1 MENNKPK
8 NTNAPGNATNTL
20 GNATNAPGNATNAQG
35 NAINAQGNVTNTTNT
50 SGNNTLTSNSLNS
63 SLNNSLNS
71 SLSTTN
77 VSNSSRPES
86 NLSSINNTTSINN
99 TNLLNNTSK
108 NNTSTNNKKN
118 NTKNNTKNN
127 KSTFNSVKE
136 TVASTVN
143 TVKERIREVRQEE
156 DSSTIMNI
164 LKIALV
170 FLIFVALFYVAR
182 YLFMSY
188 QETLY
193 NSPYLLEGIKNGK
206 NALVISQNPENPSHI
221 PIIRSENKE
230 GIQFTYD
237 FWLMIENFGYK
248 SGEWKHI
255 FHKGNA
261 ESYPNRAPGVWLHP
275 NTNAIRVY
283 MNTQTNILEYVDI
296 ENIPGRKWLH
306 MSIVL
311 DDKDLDIYVNGYLK
325 VRKVLSSVPK
335 QNNGDFWVNMFGGF
349 EGNIARIRYYSRAI
363 TTDEI
368 LSNVRKGPG
377 DTACI
382 DTGELPSYLDD
393 DWWN

>member
-1 MENNKPK
+1 MENNKPQ
-8 NTNAPGNATNTL
+8 NTNTPGNTNTL
-20 GNATNAPGNATNAQG
+20 GN
-35 NAINAQGNVTNTTNT
+35 NTTT
-50 SGNNTLTSNSLNS
+50 PLSNNSLTSSNS
-63 SLNNSLNS
+63 SLNNTLNTSLNS
-71 SLSTTN
+71 NLSTTN
-77 VSNSSRPES
+77 VSNSTSLES
-86 NLSSINNTTSINN
+86 NLSSVNNKTSANNTT
-99 TNLLNNTSK
+99 LLNNTVK
-108 NNTSTNNKKN
+108 NNNKKN
-118 NTKNNTKNN
+118 NNKKNNNKQNN
-127 KSTFNSVKE
+127 KSTFNTVKE
-136 TVASTVN
+136 KITSTVD
-143 TVKERIREVRQEE
+143 TVKERINEVRQEE

-170 FLIFVALFYVAR
+170 FLIFVALFYVTR

-221 PIIRSENKE
+221 PIVRSENKE

-368 LSNVRKGPG
+368 LANVRNGPG

-382 DTGELPSYLDD
+382 DTGELPAYLDD

>member
-1 MENNKPK
+1 MENNKKQNTNSVNAVSTVNNTTTLSNNTSTSSNNTSTSSNNTSTSSNNTFNSSLSVNSVNNTTLLNNKKNNISNNKPK
-8 NTNAPGNATNTL
+8 NN
-20 GNATNAPGNATNAQG
+20 
-35 NAINAQGNVTNTTNT
+35 I
-50 SGNNTLTSNSLNS
+50 SNNK
-63 SLNNSLNS
+63 
-71 SLSTTN
+71 
-77 VSNSSRPES
+77 P
-86 NLSSINNTTSINN
+86 
-99 TNLLNNTSK
+99 K
-108 NNTSTNNKKN
+108 NNTGNNKPKN
-118 NTKNNTKNN
+118 NTVNN
-127 KSTFNSVKE
+127 KSALNKVKNTVTE
-136 TVASTVN
+136 TVSSTVN
-143 TVKERIREVRQEE
+143 TVKERINEVTQEE
-156 DSSTIMNI
+156 NNSTLMNI
-164 LKIALV
+164 IKIALV

-188 QETLY
+188 QDTLY

-221 PIIRSENKE
+221 PIARSENKE

-237 FWLMIENFGYK
+237 YWLMIENFGYK
-248 SGEWKHI
+248 SGEWKHV

-275 NTNAIRVY
+275 NTNAIRIY
-283 MNTQTNILEYVDI
+283 MNTQSNILEYVDI

-311 DDKDLDIYVNGYLK
+311 DDKDLDVYVNGYLK

-335 QNNGDFWVNMFGGF
+335 QNNGDFWINMFGGF
-349 EGNIARIRYYSRAI
+349 EGSIARIRYYSRAI

-368 LSNVRKGPG
+368 LANVRNGPG

-382 DTGELPSYLDD
+382 DTGELPAYLDD

>member
-1 MENNKPK
+1 MENNKK
-8 NTNAPGNATNTL
+8 
-20 GNATNAPGNATNAQG
+20 
-35 NAINAQGNVTNTTNT
+35 
-50 SGNNTLTSNSLNS
+50 TSNVS
-63 SLNNSLNS
+63 NNSLKSENP
-71 SLSTTN
+71 SLN
-77 VSNSSRPES
+77 
-86 NLSSINNTTSINN
+86 INNTTPINN
-99 TNLLNNTSK
+99 APRNTTPNNTVPSNNAPKNTVPNNTTPSNNAPKNTVPK
-108 NNTSTNNKKN
+108 NNTSNNKS
-118 NTKNNTKNN
+118 KNN
-127 KSTFNSVKE
+127 KSALNKVKN
-136 TVASTVN
+136 TVVNTVSSTMD
-143 TVKERIREVRQEE
+143 TVKERINEVTQEE
-156 DSSTIMNI
+156 DKSTLMNI

-188 QETLY
+188 QESLY

-206 NALVISQNPENPSHI
+206 NALVISQNPENPSYI
-221 PIIRSENKE
+221 PIVRSQNKE

-237 FWLMIENFGYK
+237 FWLMVEDFGYK
-248 SGEWKHI
+248 SGEWKHV

-275 NTNAIRVY
+275 NTNAIRIY
-283 MNTQTNILEYVDI
+283 MNTQSNILEYVDI

-311 DDKDLDIYVNGYLK
+311 DDKDLDVYVNGYLK

-368 LSNVRKGPG
+368 LANVRKGPG

-382 DTGELPSYLDD
+382 DTGELPAYLDD

>member
-1 MENNKPK
+1 MENNKK
-8 NTNAPGNATNTL
+8 QNTNTVNNKSTL
-20 GNATNAPGNATNAQG
+20 SN
-35 NAINAQGNVTNTTNT
+35 NT
-50 SGNNTLTSNSLNS
+50 SVSSNNTLTSSNNSLTSSSNSLNS
-63 SLNNSLNS
+63 SLSVNSI
-71 SLSTTN
+71 
-77 VSNSSRPES
+77 SNSTLS
-86 NLSSINNTTSINN
+86 NNTTSISNTTSINN
-99 TNLLNNTSK
+99 TTLLKNKNK
-108 NNTSTNNKKN
+108 NNTR
-118 NTKNNTKNN
+118 NN
-127 KSTFNSVKE
+127 KSALNKVKN
-136 TVASTVN
+136 TVTDTVSSTVN
-143 TVKERIREVRQEE
+143 TVKARINEVTQEE
-156 DSSTIMNI
+156 DNSTLMNI

-188 QETLY
+188 QDTLY

-221 PIIRSENKE
+221 PIVRSENKE

-237 FWLMIENFGYK
+237 FWLMVENYGYK

-275 NTNAIRVY
+275 NTNAIRIY
-283 MNTQTNILEYVDI
+283 MNTQSNILEYVDI

-311 DDKDLDIYVNGYLK
+311 DDKDLDVYVNGYLK

-368 LSNVRKGPG
+368 LANVRKGPG

-382 DTGELPSYLDD
+382 DTGELPAYLDD

>member
-1 MENNKPK
+1 MENNKK
-8 NTNAPGNATNTL
+8 
-20 GNATNAPGNATNAQG
+20 
-35 NAINAQGNVTNTTNT
+35 
-50 SGNNTLTSNSLNS
+50 TSNVS
-63 SLNNSLNS
+63 NNSLKSENP
-71 SLSTTN
+71 SLN
-77 VSNSSRPES
+77 
-86 NLSSINNTTSINN
+86 INNTTPINN
-99 TNLLNNTSK
+99 APRNTTPNNTVPSNNAPKNTVPNNTTPSNNAPKNTVPK
-108 NNTSTNNKKN
+108 NNTSNNKS
-118 NTKNNTKNN
+118 KNN
-127 KSTFNSVKE
+127 KSALNKVKN
-136 TVASTVN
+136 TVVNTVSSTMD
-143 TVKERIREVRQEE
+143 TVKERINEVTQEE
-156 DSSTIMNI
+156 DKSTLMNI

-188 QETLY
+188 QESLY

-206 NALVISQNPENPSHI
+206 NALVISQNPENPSYI
-221 PIIRSENKE
+221 PIVRSQNKE

-237 FWLMIENFGYK
+237 FWLMVEDFGYK
-248 SGEWKHI
+248 SGEWKHV

-275 NTNAIRVY
+275 NTNAIRIY
-283 MNTQTNILEYVDI
+283 MNTQSNILEYVDI

-311 DDKDLDIYVNGYLK
+311 DDKDLDVYVNGYLK

-368 LSNVRKGPG
+368 LANVRNGPG

-382 DTGELPSYLDD
+382 DTGELPAYLDD

>member
-1 MENNKPK
+1 MENNKPQNK
-8 NTNAPGNATNTL
+8 KSTSNTNTPGSNSTNSL
-20 GNATNAPGNATNAQG
+20 SNNKS
-35 NAINAQGNVTNTTNT
+35 NTTN
-50 SGNNTLTSNSLNS
+50 SSNNLSL
-63 SLNNSLNS
+63 
-71 SLSTTN
+71 TN
-77 VSNSSRPES
+77 VSNSTTSES
-86 NLSSINNTTSINN
+86 NISSSNNTTSVNN
-99 TNLLNNTSK
+99 TTLLNNTDKSNITK
-108 NNTSTNNKKN
+108 NNNKKN
-118 NTKNNTKNN
+118 NNKKNN
-127 KSTFNSVKE
+127 KSTFN
-136 TVASTVN
+136 
-143 TVKERIREVRQEE
+143 TVKEKVVSTVDTVKEKINEVRQE
-156 DSSTIMNI
+156 DNNSTIMNI
-164 LKIALV
+164 LKIGLV

-188 QETLY
+188 QDTLY

-221 PIIRSENKE
+221 AIVRSENKE

-237 FWLMIENFGYK
+237 FWLMIEDFGYK

-261 ESYPNRAPGVWLHP
+261 ESYPNRAPGIWLHP

-283 MNTQTNILEYVDI
+283 MNTQTDILEYVDI

-306 MSIVL
+306 MSIIL
-311 DDKDLDIYVNGYLK
+311 DDKDLDIFVNGYLK
-325 VRKVLSSVPK
+325 VRKVLNSVPK

-377 DTACI
+377 NNACI

>member
-1 MENNKPK
+1 MENNKKQNTNSVNAVSTVNNTTTLSNNTSTSSNNTSTSSNNTFNSSLSVNSVNNTTLLNNKKNNISNNKPK
-8 NTNAPGNATNTL
+8 NN
-20 GNATNAPGNATNAQG
+20 
-35 NAINAQGNVTNTTNT
+35 I
-50 SGNNTLTSNSLNS
+50 SNNK
-63 SLNNSLNS
+63 
-71 SLSTTN
+71 
-77 VSNSSRPES
+77 P
-86 NLSSINNTTSINN
+86 
-99 TNLLNNTSK
+99 K
-108 NNTSTNNKKN
+108 NNTGNNKPKN
-118 NTKNNTKNN
+118 NTVNN
-127 KSTFNSVKE
+127 KSALNKVKNTVTE
-136 TVASTVN
+136 TVSSTVN
-143 TVKERIREVRQEE
+143 TVKERINEVTQEE
-156 DSSTIMNI
+156 NNSTLMNI
-164 LKIALV
+164 IKIALV

-188 QETLY
+188 QDTLY

-221 PIIRSENKE
+221 PIARSENKE

-237 FWLMIENFGYK
+237 YWLMIENFGYK
-248 SGEWKHI
+248 SGEWKHV

-275 NTNAIRVY
+275 NTNAIRIY
-283 MNTQTNILEYVDI
+283 MNTQSNILEYVDI

-311 DDKDLDIYVNGYLK
+311 DDKDLDVYVNGYLK

-335 QNNGDFWVNMFGGF
+335 QNNGDFWINMFGGF
-349 EGNIARIRYYSRAI
+349 EGSIARIRYYSRAI

-368 LSNVRKGPG
+368 LANVRNGPG

-382 DTGELPSYLDD
+382 DTGELPAYLDD

>member
-1 MENNKPK
+1 MENNKK
-8 NTNAPGNATNTL
+8 QNTNSVNTASSVNNSTTL
-20 GNATNAPGNATNAQG
+20 SN
-35 NAINAQGNVTNTTNT
+35 NTSV
-50 SGNNTLTSNSLNS
+50 SGNNTSVLT
-63 SLNNSLNS
+63 NNSLNS
-71 SLSTTN
+71 SLSVN
-77 VSNSSRPES
+77 SVSNSTAP
-86 NLSSINNTTSINN
+86 NNITSINN
-99 TNLLNNTSK
+99 KTSVNNATLLNNKPK
-108 NNTSTNNKKN
+108 NNTRNNKPKN
-118 NTKNNTKNN
+118 NTVNN
-127 KSTFNSVKE
+127 KSALNKVKNTVTE
-136 TVASTVN
+136 TVSSTVN
-143 TVKERIREVRQEE
+143 TVKARINEVTQKE
-156 DSSTIMNI
+156 DSSITMNI

-188 QETLY
+188 QDTLY

-221 PIIRSENKE
+221 PIVRSQNKE

-237 FWLMIENFGYK
+237 FWVMIENFGYK

-275 NTNAIRVY
+275 NTNAVRIY
-283 MNTQTNILEYVDI
+283 MNTQSNILEYVDI

-311 DDKDLDIYVNGYLK
+311 NDKDLDVYVNGYLK

-335 QNNGDFWVNMFGGF
+335 QNNGDFWINMFGGF

-368 LSNVRKGPG
+368 LANVRKGPG
-377 DTACI
+377 NTACI

>member
-8 NTNAPGNATNTL
+8 NTNSLGNTNTV
-20 GNATNAPGNATNAQG
+20 GN
-35 NAINAQGNVTNTTNT
+35 NTTT
-50 SGNNTLTSNSLNS
+50 SLSNNTLTSSNS
-63 SLNNSLNS
+63 SLNNTLNTSLNS
-71 SLSTTN
+71 NLSTTN
-77 VSNSSRPES
+77 VSNSTTLES
-86 NLSSINNTTSINN
+86 NLSSVNSKTSANNTT
-99 TNLLNNTSK
+99 LLNNTVQINTTGTNKK
-108 NNTSTNNKKN
+108 NNNKKN
-118 NTKNNTKNN
+118 NKQNN
-127 KSTFNSVKE
+127 KSTFNTVKE
-136 TVASTVN
+136 KVASTVD
-143 TVKERIREVRQEE
+143 TVKERINEVRQEE

-221 PIIRSENKE
+221 PIVRSENKE

-237 FWLMIENFGYK
+237 FWLMVDNFSYK

-261 ESYPNRAPGVWLHP
+261 ESYPNRAPGVWFHP

-283 MNTQTNILEYVDI
+283 MNTQNNILEYVDI
-296 ENIPGRKWLH
+296 ENVPGRKWLH

-311 DDKDLDIYVNGYLK
+311 NDKDLDIYVNGYLK

-368 LSNVRKGPG
+368 LANVRKGPG

>member
-1 MENNKPK
+1 MENNKK
-8 NTNAPGNATNTL
+8 QNTNSVNTASSVNNSTTL
-20 GNATNAPGNATNAQG
+20 SN
-35 NAINAQGNVTNTTNT
+35 NTSV
-50 SGNNTLTSNSLNS
+50 SGNNTSVLT
-63 SLNNSLNS
+63 NNSLNS
-71 SLSTTN
+71 SLSVN
-77 VSNSSRPES
+77 SVSNSTAP
-86 NLSSINNTTSINN
+86 NNITSINN
-99 TNLLNNTSK
+99 KTSVNNATLLNNKPK
-108 NNTSTNNKKN
+108 NNTRNNKPKN
-118 NTKNNTKNN
+118 NTVNN
-127 KSTFNSVKE
+127 KSALNKVKNTVTE
-136 TVASTVN
+136 TVSSTVN
-143 TVKERIREVRQEE
+143 TVKARINEVTQKE
-156 DSSTIMNI
+156 DSSITMNI

-188 QETLY
+188 QDTLY

-221 PIIRSENKE
+221 PIVRSQNKE

-237 FWLMIENFGYK
+237 FWVMIENFGYK

-275 NTNAIRVY
+275 NTNAVRIY
-283 MNTQTNILEYVDI
+283 MNTQSNILEYVDI

-311 DDKDLDIYVNGYLK
+311 NDKDLDVYVNGYLK

-349 EGNIARIRYYSRAI
+349 EGSIARIRYYSRAI

-368 LSNVRKGPG
+368 LANVRNGPG

-382 DTGELPSYLDD
+382 DTGELPAYLDD